1 MNLKNIIIKYGISDL
16 ISHLEN
22 WHLLQEKKKR
32 KRSDIRKDRIVS
44 HASKQKQEKIR
55 LGKEM
60 IMFRKTPDLEM
71 KSFLHRTNENIYFP
85 HNRCLYFF
93 CGQEK
98 HL

>member
-1 MNLKNIIIKYGISDL
+1 MEFQILSVIQRTGTFYK
-16 ISHLEN
+16 
-22 WHLLQEKKKR
+22 KKKR